1 MAVPAFNVSL
11 EHPLCYPNQLENQR
25 KLFLPQPTASQD
37 NDGGKSSPLVV
48 QKTSKDKVLF
58 LYERSRIEDLLCMYA
73 YTLDSTMM
81 DRKVAQ
87 DWANL
92 FTQDCVVSYPFG
104 THVGRAGL
112 PEFGMYAE
120 SRFRRMHVSVLST
133 NVSSGDG

>member
-1 MAVPAFNVSL
+1 MAVPAFNVAL

-25 KLFLPQPTASQD
+25 KLFLPTPAASKD
-37 NDGGKSSPLVV
+37 NFETSSALVV
-48 QKTSKDKVLF
+48 QKSTEDKILF
-58 LYERSRIEDLLCMYA
+58 MYERSRIADLLCTYA

-92 FTQDCVVSYPFG
+92 FTEDCVVSYPFG
-104 THVGRAGL
+104 THVGRIGL

-120 SRFRRMHVSVLST
+120 SRFRRMHVSVRSIKLRRWSY
-133 NVSSGDG
+133 